1 MSCSPLAYLD
11 DFSFKCR
18 VNQKSLDKLYEREE
32 TPLQGDEKAID
43 TDTDS
48 TSDDYC
54 YSEDGEPDDEDTK
67 GLDDPD
73 IEEESKFHMIAK
85 KVFLTYS
92 QANHLTIDLLKERLL
107 SINVAIYVFSQENH
121 KLPPLEDDEIE
132 NSDNDSDF
140 DEFEGYYPKITKLMT
155 I

>member
-1 MSCSPLAYLD
+1 
-11 DFSFKCR
+11 
-18 VNQKSLDKLYEREE
+18 
-32 TPLQGDEKAID
+32 
-43 TDTDS
+43 
-48 TSDDYC
+48 
-54 YSEDGEPDDEDTK
+54 
-67 GLDDPD
+67 
-73 IEEESKFHMIAK
+73 MIAT

-92 QANHLTIDLLKERLL
+92 QANHLTFDLLKERWL
-107 SINVAIYVFSQENH
+107 SNTVAIYVFSQENH